1 MSDVA
6 GRGGTSSE
14 YGVYVPLLSALSSP
28 TSSSSVSQYMCS
40 SLCNLVER
48 QFLKESTIVFS
59 VHLNRFPTLS
69 AFDRGV
75 TTLSEPFR
83 SLTIIKP
90 VNRKSASRV
99 TAEVTCSGTPTRSR
113 EKGDH
118 RSTLSTFLHLVTPMR
133 RHLVF
138 QSRKNPST
146 ISCVEV
152 RKPVIFVASDWLI
165 GSGSLWLA
173 IIHFDFSPTKRANI
187 MGPIVIILFVAILY
201 AFDTDCSTVW
211 IRHSSVKIQFIC
223 RSKFG
228 HMSVKI
234 WTSLDRIRSFSSG
247 ICFSVVKSRP
257 QFQRLVD
264 ETK

>member
-1 MSDVA
+1 MFDVA
-6 GRGGTSSE
+6 GRGCTSSE

-48 QFLKESTIVFS
+48 QFLKELTIVFS
-59 VHLNRFPTLS
+59 VHLNRFLTLC

-90 VNRKSASRV
+90 VNRKSASKV
-99 TAEVTCSGTPTRSR
+99 TAEVTRFRHAHFRSR

-118 RSTLSTFLHLVTPMR
+118 RSTLSTFLHLATPMR

-146 ISCVEV
+146 ISCVE
-152 RKPVIFVASDWLI
+152 
-165 GSGSLWLA
+165 
-173 IIHFDFSPTKRANI
+173 
-187 MGPIVIILFVAILY
+187 
-201 AFDTDCSTVW
+201 
-211 IRHSSVKIQFIC
+211 
-223 RSKFG
+223 
-228 HMSVKI
+228 
-234 WTSLDRIRSFSSG
+234 IRS
-247 ICFSVVKSRP
+247 P
-257 QFQRLVD
+257 L
-264 ETK
+264 

>member
-59 VHLNRFPTLS
+59 VHLNRFLTLC

-146 ISCVEV
+146 ISCVE
-152 RKPVIFVASDWLI
+152 
-165 GSGSLWLA
+165 
-173 IIHFDFSPTKRANI
+173 
-187 MGPIVIILFVAILY
+187 
-201 AFDTDCSTVW
+201 
-211 IRHSSVKIQFIC
+211 
-223 RSKFG
+223 
-228 HMSVKI
+228 
-234 WTSLDRIRSFSSG
+234 IRS
-247 ICFSVVKSRP
+247 P
-257 QFQRLVD
+257 L
-264 ETK
+264 

>member
-59 VHLNRFPTLS
+59 VHLNRFLTLC

-90 VNRKSASRV
+90 VNRKSASKV
-99 TAEVTCSGTPTRSR
+99 TAEVTRFRHAHFRSR
-113 EKGDH
+113 EKEIID
-118 RSTLSTFLHLVTPMR
+118 RLSPLSST
-133 RHLVF
+133 
-138 QSRKNPST
+138 
-146 ISCVEV
+146 
-152 RKPVIFVASDWLI
+152 
-165 GSGSLWLA
+165 SLPKYA
-173 IIHFDFSPTKRANI
+173 
-187 MGPIVIILFVAILY
+187 AILI
-201 AFDTDCSTVW
+201 FSRER
-211 IRHSSVKIQFIC
+211 IPPQF
-223 RSKFG
+223 RAS
-228 HMSVKI
+228 
-234 WTSLDRIRSFSSG
+234 R
-247 ICFSVVKSRP
+247 SVVHYNC
-257 QFQRLVD
+257 RL
-264 ETK
+264 